1 MRISTIQ
8 VYERAISSIQDVTA
22 QQQKTQEQL
31 ASGKRVLTPADD
43 PVASTRILELNQEI
57 AVNVQF
63 QRNVELAEG
72 RLTLQEDRLGGVNDA
87 IDRIRELVIQ
97 SGNGALSK
105 DDLGFIATEVEERL
119 GQLAGLMN
127 ARDASGEYVF
137 SGFQGGSE
145 PFQKDDSG
153 SYRYQGDEGV
163 RFVQVDAS
171 VKVQSTV
178 NGKEVFE
185 DMPSYLNTFY
195 TQASSSNQSDP
206 PATISVGQVL
216 DQAVYDAFYPEDIVV
231 EFNSPSDFDI
241 REKSS
246 GLIIQANAAYAP
258 NQPIVAKGVQFE
270 ISGTPLA
277 GDTFSVQSSEKQGL
291 LRTVEKFA
299 YGLRNFS
306 ETPQGRDSFENLL
319 EGTIANLDF
328 ATTSVLE
335 ARGQIGT
342 RLNALETGG
351 EQLKDAELLTMEV
364 LSKLESV
371 DYAEAVS
378 LLSLQQFSLDAA
390 YSSFSRIT
398 SLSLFDRIR

>member
-8 VYERAISSIQDVTA
+8 VYDRAISSIQDVTA

-87 IDRIRELVIQ
+87 IDRIRELAIQ

-105 DDLGFIATEVEERL
+105 DDLGFIATEIEERL

-145 PFQKDDSG
+145 PFQKDESG

-171 VKVQSTV
+171 VKIQSTV
-178 NGKEVFE
+178 NGQEVFE

-195 TQASSSNQSDP
+195 TQASPSNQSDP

-216 DQAVYDAFYPEDIVV
+216 DQAEYDAFYPEDIVI
-231 EFNSPSDFDI
+231 EFNSLSDFDI

-246 GLIIQANAAYAP
+246 GLVIQSNVPYAP

-306 ETPQGRDSFENLL
+306 ETPEGRDSFESLL

-335 ARGQIGT
+335 ARGQLGT
-342 RLNALETGG
+342 RLNALETSG
-351 EQLKDAELLTMEV
+351 EQLKDAELLTKEV

>member
-246 GLIIQANAAYAP
+246 GLIIQANVAYAP
-258 NQPIVAKGVQFE
+258 NQPIVANGVQFE

-291 LRTVEKFA
+291 LRTVERFA